1 MNTQQFFSV
10 GYARVDITPTES
22 LPLAG
27 YGNTLQ
33 RMSQGIL
40 DPLFATCIAITDG
53 SGNTLLLCTVDLINT
68 MAYYCDP
75 ARDAISKQYGI
86 AREAIVF
93 SAIHTHSAPDMSQQA
108 YEPIVRYRDRLVEK
122 LTRMAGE
129 ALADRMPA
137 TMLGGHTHN
146 EGMNFV
152 RHYILEDGSYA
163 GDNFGDFDA
172 APIRGHVSEADR
184 QIQLVKFCREDGS
197 DILMVNWQ
205 AHPTKAS
212 TRASEFGWA
221 HRPYISADF
230 VGACRRYVE
239 ERSGLRFAY
248 FQGAA
253 GNINSRSRI
262 LEEDGAVEH
271 IPYGQ
276 QLGDYILAGLDD
288 LQPLQ
293 AGAAGAK
300 SAVITGPVN
309 HSDRHLL
316 SQAQQINDL
325 WKATN
330 DPKLCAAEG
339 RPLGIHS
346 PYHAG
351 HIIRR
356 AAMTGDVTL
365 TMGAGCAGD
374 LGFAFLPYEVFDTN
388 GKYIK
393 EHSPFAMT
401 FILECANGMNNYI
414 PSKRGFEHGCYESD
428 SCNFQPGT
436 GEKAADAALEMLQA
450 LHEGR

>member
-1 MNTQQFFSV
+1 MKNQHSFSV

-27 YGNTLQ
+27 YGNTMQ
-33 RMSQGIL
+33 RMSAGVL

-53 SGNTLLLCTVDLINT
+53 SGSTLLICTVDLINT
-68 MAYYCDP
+68 VDFYCDP
-75 ARDAISKQYGI
+75 ARDAISKRFGI
-86 AREAIVF
+86 PREAIVF
-93 SAIHTHSAPDMSQQA
+93 SATHTHSAPDMIQAA
-108 YEPIVRYRDRLVEK
+108 YEPIIRYKDQLVEK
-122 LTRMAGE
+122 LTEMAGA

-137 TMLGGHTHN
+137 TMLGGHTYN

-152 RHYILEDGSYA
+152 RHYILEDGSFA

-184 QIQLVKFCREDGS
+184 QLQLVKFCREDGR

-230 VGACRRYVE
+230 VGACRKYVE
-239 ERSGLRFAY
+239 EKTGLRFAY

-253 GNINSRSRI
+253 GNINSRSRVKA
-262 LEEDGAVEH
+262 EDGPEEPT
-271 IPYGQ
+271 PYGQ
-276 QLGDYILAGLDD
+276 LLGDHILAAMDGLR
-288 LQPLQ
+288 PLQ
-293 AGAAGAK
+293 TGVAGAK
-300 SAVITGPVN
+300 AAVVTSPVN
-309 HSDRHLL
+309 HSDNHLL
-316 SQAQQINDL
+316 PYAQEIVDL
-325 WKATN
+325 WHATN
-330 DPKLCAAEG
+330 DPKLCTAKA
-339 RPLGIHS
+339 RPYGIHS
-346 PYHAG
+346 AYHAMFIQRKARMNG
-351 HIIRR
+351 QLQF
-356 AAMTGDVTL
+356 TL
-365 TMGAGCAGD
+365 GAGCAGQ

-393 EHSPFAMT
+393 AHSPFAMT

-414 PSKRGFEHGCYESD
+414 PSERGFEHGCYESD
-428 SCNFQPGT
+428 NCNFQPGT
-436 GEKAADAALEMLQA
+436 GEKAADAALELLHQ